1 MPHLPRF
8 LAAYGLLAAL
18 AATSPAY
25 GQKKIPPVPDL
36 TNGGQPTKSHD
47 WTLGPTG
54 ARGWIWGFDGQT
66 TNARQ
71 ILVTSVAAGSPA
83 EGALEKGDVIL
94 GVASKPFDE
103 DARLAFARAVTA
115 AETQQGE
122 GKLRLLRRR
131 GKKTDAVV
139 VKLKP
144 LGAFAQTAPYDC
156 PKSKKLL
163 DLACRAVAEKGFLNQ
178 RKRAVISIENDL
190 NALLLLASGDRD
202 YLPKVAEY
210 AKAVADS
217 TPGGHISWG
226 YAYETLFLAEYALA
240 TRDAAVMP
248 GLKRLATDIAEGQSV
263 VGNWGHAFRRPEGDL
278 KGYGAMNQPGVV
290 LTLAMAI
297 AREAGVKSKV
307 VDEAIA
313 RGAAFLR
320 WYVDKGALPYG
331 DHDPWPWHEDNGKCS
346 AAAVLFDLLGDQE
359 AATYFSRMAVAAYG
373 ERESGHTG
381 NFFNHLWSFPGVSRA
396 GPAATAAYFVEA
408 GWELELA
415 RAHDG
420 SMPYQSTP
428 AEKSDDSYEGWDCT
442 GAYALA
448 YALPLKKTILT
459 GRRPSVVEPL
469 AGETLRQTID
479 AGRDFTYW
487 TEKTCYDGRSLEAL
501 FAGLSSWSPA
511 VRTRSAAALGKKEGD
526 HTSRLMRLLA
536 GADRFGRYGAAEA
549 LARRGEKSDLAGPAL
564 RKRLADPDPWLR
576 ILAAQAIAE
585 LGKDE
590 RENSVPA
597 LLAAAAADD
606 PADPRRRFA
615 SAAGEALFS
624 TSPGKNEPQPILKKS
639 LQGVDR
645 PALYAAIRA
654 LLANEDGRIRGY
666 VAPALRLLDDAD
678 LAELLPDLATAIAQR
693 PPSGQMFAYE
703 IRMVGLELFA
713 KLRLAEGLDL
723 AMLLLNE
730 DEWGREFD
738 RAARALLLYGGA
750 AKAVLPRLEKETRA
764 IVEKRDD
771 DKLKKA
777 LEKLVADVRAAPAGP
792 PTLTLA
798 QFRAKHGRK

>member
-1 MPHLPRF
+1 MSHPIGPFRVVVLV
-8 LAAYGLLAAL
+8 AICV
-18 AATSPAY
+18 TSSAY

-36 TNGGQPTKSHD
+36 TAGGQPTKSHD
-47 WTLGPTG
+47 WTLGSTG

-71 ILVTSVAAGSPA
+71 ILVTSVASGSPA
-83 EGALEKGDVIL
+83 EGVLAQGDVIL
-94 GVASKPFDE
+94 GVAGKPFDD

-115 AETQQGE
+115 AETPQSE

-156 PKSKKLL
+156 PKSKKIL
-163 DLACRAVAEKGFLNQ
+163 DLACRAVAQKGFLNK
-178 RKRAVISIENDL
+178 RKRAQISIENDL

-202 YLPKVAEY
+202 YLPQVADY
-210 AKAVADS
+210 AKAVAEA

-248 GLKRLATDIAEGQSV
+248 GLKRLTTDIAEGQSV
-263 VGNWGHAFRRPEGDL
+263 IGNWGHRFRRPDGDL
-278 KGYGAMNQPGVV
+278 YGYGSINQPGVV
-290 LTLAMAI
+290 LTIAMAI
-297 AREAGVKSKV
+297 AREAGVKLRV

-313 RGAAFLR
+313 RSAAFLR

-346 AAAVLFDLLGDQE
+346 AAAVLFDLLGDKE
-359 AATYFSRMAVAAYG
+359 AATYFARMAVAAYG

-381 NFFNHLWSFPGVSRA
+381 NFFNHLWSFPGASRA
-396 GPAATAAYFVEA
+396 GPAATAAYFAEA

-415 RAHDG
+415 RAFDG

-448 YALPLKKTILT
+448 YALPLKKTVLT

-469 AGETLRQTID
+469 AGEALRETIV

-487 TEKTCYDGRSLEAL
+487 TEKTCYDGRSVEAL
-501 FAGLSSWSPA
+501 FAGLASWSPA
-511 VRTRSAAALGKKEGD
+511 VRLRSAAALGKMEGD
-526 HTSRLMRLLA
+526 FTGRLQRMLA
-536 GADRFGRYGAAEA
+536 GDDRLARYGAAEA
-549 LARRGEKSDLAGPAL
+549 LARRGEKSDPAGDAL
-564 RKRLADPDPWLR
+564 RTRLADPDPWLR
-576 ILAAQAIAE
+576 SLAAHAIAE
-585 LGKDE
+585 LGKEE
-590 RENSVPA
+590 REKSVAA
-597 LLAAAAADD
+597 LLVAAAADL
-606 PADPRRRFA
+606 PLDPRRRVA

-624 TSPGKNEPQPILKKS
+624 TSPGKNEPEPILKKS
-639 LQGVDR
+639 LEGVDR
-645 PALYAAIRA
+645 PMLYAAIRA

-666 VAPALRLLDDAD
+666 VAPTLRLLDDAD
-678 LAELLPDLATAIAQR
+678 FAELLPNLVAAISQR

-703 IRMVGLELFA
+703 IRMVGLEHLA
-713 KLRLAEGLDL
+713 KRGIAEGIDL
-723 AMLLLNE
+723 AMKLLNE
-730 DEWGREFD
+730 DEWGRDFD

-750 AKAVLPRLEKETRA
+750 AKSVLPRLASETQA
-764 IVEKRDD
+764 IVDQRKD
-771 DKLKKA
+771 DKLKKS
-777 LEKLVADVRAAPAGP
+777 LEKLVAGLNAAPAGKP
-792 PTLTLA
+792 LTTVKEFQA
-798 QFRAKHGRK
+798 RRGRH

>member
-1 MPHLPRF
+1 MSHPLGSVRF
-8 LAAYGLLAAL
+8 MVLVALCAA
-18 AATSPAY
+18 SPAL

-47 WTLGPTG
+47 WTLGSTG

-83 EGALEKGDVIL
+83 EGVLAQGDVIL

-103 DARLAFARAVTA
+103 DARLAFAKAVTA
-115 AETQQGE
+115 AETPQSE

-144 LGAFAQTAPYDC
+144 LGPFAQTAPYDC
-156 PKSKKLL
+156 PKSKKIL
-163 DLACRAVAEKGFLNQ
+163 DLACRAVAEKGFLNK
-178 RKRAVISIENDL
+178 RKRAQISIENDM

-202 YLPKVAEY
+202 YLPQVAEY
-210 AKAVADS
+210 AKAVADA

-240 TRDAAVMP
+240 TRDAAVLP
-248 GLKRLATDIAEGQSV
+248 GLKRLTTDIAEGQSV
-263 VGNWGHAFRRPEGDL
+263 VGNWGHRFRRPDGDL
-278 KGYGAMNQPGVV
+278 YGYGSMNQPGVV
-290 LTLAMAI
+290 LTIAMAI
-297 AREAGVKSKV
+297 AREAGVKSRV

-313 RGAAFLR
+313 RSAAFLR

-331 DHDPWPWHEDNGKCS
+331 DHHPWPWHEDNGKCS
-346 AAAVLFDLLGDQE
+346 AAAVLFDLLGDKE
-359 AATYFSRMAVAAYG
+359 AATYFARMAVAAYS

-396 GPAATAAYFVEA
+396 GPAATAAYFAEA

-415 RAHDG
+415 RAYNG
-420 SMPYQSTP
+420 AMPYQSTP
-428 AEKSDDSYEGWDCT
+428 AEKSDDSYENWDCT

-459 GRRPSVVEPL
+459 GRRPSVVDPL
-469 AGETLRQTID
+469 AGETLRETLD
-479 AGRDFTYW
+479 AGRDFSYW
-487 TEKTCYDGRSLEAL
+487 TEKTCYEGRSTDAL
-501 FAGLSSWSPA
+501 FTGLASWSPA
-511 VRTRSAAALGKKEGD
+511 VRLRSAAALGKKEGD
-526 HTSRLMRLLA
+526 FTSRLLRMLSGEDRLA
-536 GADRFGRYGAAEA
+536 RYGAAEA
-549 LARRGEKSDLAGPAL
+549 LARRGEKSDLAGDAL
-564 RKRLADPDPWLR
+564 RKRLRDPDPWLR
-576 ILAAQAIAE
+576 TLAAHAIAE
-585 LGKDE
+585 LGKEE
-590 RENSVPA
+590 REKSVPA
-597 LLAAAAADD
+597 LLVAAAAED

-624 TSPGKNEPQPILKKS
+624 ASPGKNEPQPILKKS
-639 LQGVDR
+639 LEGVDR
-645 PALYAAIRA
+645 PALYAAMRS
-654 LLANEDGRIRGY
+654 LLTNEDGRIRGY
-666 VAPALRLLDDAD
+666 VAPMLRLLDDAD
-678 LAELLPDLATAIAQR
+678 LAELLPDLLPAIALR

-703 IRMVGLELFA
+703 IRMVGLELLA
-713 KLRLAEGLDL
+713 KRGIAEGLEL
-723 AMLLLNE
+723 AMQLLNE
-730 DEWGREFD
+730 NEWGRDFD
-738 RAARALLLYGGA
+738 RAARALLVYGGA
-750 AKAVLPRLEKETRA
+750 AKSLLPRLETETQA
-764 IVEKRDD
+764 IADERKD

-777 LEKLVADVRAAPAGP
+777 LAKLVEDIKAAPAAKP
-792 PTLTLA
+792 LTTVA